1 MKSFHYVA
9 LLLAAFT
16 PVASLQA
23 NPLSLADAERRA
35 LERDAEIQALEA
47 EADGRRD
54 AAVASG
60 RLPDPEVS
68 LAAQN
73 LPTDGFA
80 LDQEGMT
87 SLAVGVRQRF
97 PGGDSRAL
105 REQQGE
111 VEADVIQ
118 ARVEAR
124 RREVLRRVRHAWVA
138 WRFSERKLA
147 LARQERQDFDELVE
161 LTRNRY
167 QNGMGSQRD
176 LSHARLER
184 AAVEE
189 RLLTLRE
196 ERDTARAELGRW
208 VGSLVDVDHPGEG
221 AIPEPD
227 GPDDPLQ
234 RLQSHP
240 LIRVAAL
247 NQDVAEVGVELANQ
261 SYRPDWMVE
270 FQYGH
275 RRAEDAGGDRL
286 SDLATARV
294 GFSLPLFTGERQDR
308 EVGAARARARAQ
320 HFRRMDTLHALRGR
334 LDTALARHE
343 RRQELASLY
352 EDQLIA
358 EAGQRLDLEFSA
370 FSADR
375 GDFRDL
381 IRARVDELD
390 YRLRLVGVEQK
401 LAESRIELH
410 YLLGEEQ

>member
-1 MKSFHYVA
+1 MKSFQYAA
-9 LLLAAFT
+9 LMLAVLA

-23 NPLSLADAERRA
+23 SPLSLADAERRA

-54 AAVASG
+54 AAVSAG
-60 RLPDPEVS
+60 ALPDPEVS

-73 LPTDGFA
+73 LPTDSFA

-97 PGGDSRAL
+97 PGGESRAL

-111 VEADVIQ
+111 VEADMVR
-118 ARVEAR
+118 ARAEAR
-124 RREVLRRVRHAWVA
+124 RRDVLRRVRHAWVA
-138 WRFSERKLA
+138 WRFSEEKLA

-167 QNGMGSQRD
+167 QTGIGDQRD

-196 ERDTARAELGRW
+196 ERDTARAELSRW
-208 VGSLVDVDHPGEG
+208 IGAMADADRPGEG
-221 AIPEPD
+221 AVPEPT
-227 GPDDPLQ
+227 GLDDPLQ
-234 RLQSHP
+234 RLQAHP
-240 LIRVAAL
+240 LIRVASL
-247 NQDVAEVGVELANQ
+247 NLDVAEVGVELANQ
-261 SYRPDWMVE
+261 SYSPDWMLE
-270 FQYGH
+270 LQYGH
-275 RRAEDAGGDRL
+275 RRAEDAAGDRL
-286 SDLATARV
+286 SDLASARV
-294 GFSLPLFTGERQDR
+294 GFSLPLFTAERQDR

-334 LDTALARHE
+334 LDTELARHE
-343 RRQELASLY
+343 RRRELASLY

-358 EAGQRLDLEFSA
+358 EAGERLDLEFSA
-370 FSADR
+370 FASDR

-401 LAESRIELH
+401 LAETRIELN